1 MKKRNKL
8 FDNKSTGKA
17 KSIFPETT
25 SKPLTGEE
33 ISQKIVS
40 NIIDV
45 VKKDL
50 KISFTKD

>member
-8 FDNKSTGKA
+8 FDNKSTGKV
-17 KSIFPETT
+17 KSIFPEKI

-45 VKKDL
+45 IKKDI
-50 KISFTKD
+50 KVSRTKN